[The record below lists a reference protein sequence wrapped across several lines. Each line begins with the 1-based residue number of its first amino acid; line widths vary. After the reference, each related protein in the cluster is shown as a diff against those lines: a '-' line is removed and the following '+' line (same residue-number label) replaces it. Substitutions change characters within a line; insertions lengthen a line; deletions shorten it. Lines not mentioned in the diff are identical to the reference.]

1 MNKWLNIFLSFRER
15 KSAVTVYLG
24 KQTFNGFNP
33 NQMIRYVKEVI
44 LHPNYNSTTK
54 NNDIALLR
62 LHSSVTFSD
71 YVRPVCLAGQGSL
84 FPDDAMS
91 WITGWGNMNSTG
103 KIQHKSMAPCTRSSL
118 TVFSLEK
125 RYNSKAT
132 DHEWCLRGNILDF
145 SCSSVWIR
153 MCLENTQTASRP

>member
-1 MNKWLNIFLSFRER
+1 M
-15 KSAVTVYLG
+15 YLG

-103 KIQHKSMAPCTRSSL
+103 KMLTQIHGSMHKKFIDCVLFRETL
-118 TVFSLEK
+118 KLK
-125 RYNSKAT
+125 
-132 DHEWCLRGNILDF
+132 GN
-145 SCSSVWIR
+145 
-153 MCLENTQTASRP
+153 